1 MEFTMQQNAWQG
13 FRPVTIR
20 LPDHWEVEYH
30 GIPGDDLPQM
40 TKEQIKEKL
49 NRPYGMKPLR
59 ELARGRKEVAIVF
72 DDITRGTPTQVM
84 AEADRKSV
92 V

>member
-30 GIPGDDLPQM
+30 GIPGDDLPPM

-49 NRPYGMKPLR
+49 
-59 ELARGRKEVAIVF
+59 
-72 DDITRGTPTQVM
+72 M
-84 AEADRKSV
+84 A
-92 V
+92 